1 MYTHTQGMPSP
12 RFEVPSGLI
21 DGVNT
26 VYTVSRPY
34 RPGST
39 AVFLNGAL
47 QERSL
52 DDGWFE
58 TDPAAGTVTLKEAPR
73 SIGACPDVLQIFFI
87 DTSPALPETE
97 ITKIKG
103 RIRQT
108 PRLRGRL
115 RDAQAMQGRVAA
127 TGRLRGRI
135 QDSIKIRASVAGV
148 RKIKGT
154 IRECV

>member
-1 MYTHTQGMPSP
+1 MPSP
-12 RFEVPSGLI
+12 RFEVPSGVI

-34 RPGST
+34 KPGST

-58 TDPAAGTVTLKEAPR
+58 TDPSAGTVTLKEAPR

-97 ITKIKG
+97 ITRIKG
-103 RIRQT
+103 RIRPT
-108 PRLRGRL
+108 PRLTGRL
-115 RDAQAMQGRVAA
+115 RDAQALQGRVAA
-127 TGRLRGRI
+127 AGRLTGRVQSSLRV
-135 QDSIKIRASVAGV
+135 RASVTGV
-148 RKIKGT
+148 RRIKGT

>member
-12 RFEVPSGLI
+12 RFEVPSGVI

-47 QERSL
+47 QERNL

-58 TDPAAGTVTLKEAPR
+58 TDPSAGTVTLKEAPR
-73 SIGACPDVLQIFFI
+73 SIGLCPDVLQIFFI

-97 ITKIKG
+97 VTRIKG
-103 RIRQT
+103 RVRTT
-108 PRLRGRL
+108 PRLTGRL
-115 RDAQAMQGRVAA
+115 RDAQALQGRVAA
-127 TGRLRGRI
+127 ASRLTGRMQSSLRV
-135 QDSIKIRASVAGV
+135 RASVVGV
-148 RKIKGT
+148 RRIKGT
-154 IRECV
+154 INVCA